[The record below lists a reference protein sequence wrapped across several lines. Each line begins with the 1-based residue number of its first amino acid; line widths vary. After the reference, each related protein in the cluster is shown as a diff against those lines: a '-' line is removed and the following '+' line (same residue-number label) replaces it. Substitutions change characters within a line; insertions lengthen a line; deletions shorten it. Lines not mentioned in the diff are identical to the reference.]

1 MKQVTLN
8 KTMSRPVLKPLST
21 LIPVLL
27 LAGCS
32 QIPVYEKPKTELP
45 DQWQLSQTQQL
56 QSVVMD
62 ESAWWK
68 QLAGDETLNQLIDE
82 ALKNNQDIALAR
94 VNLEQAISLLRQS
107 QSGLYPELNANAGL
121 ARTQSS
127 DQAYPM
133 QQGATFGDF
142 SLGALLSYELD
153 LWGRVD
159 ASVKQS
165 EAALKATQADQHT
178 LKLSVSAAVAQSYL
192 NLMALNQSLLLAQ
205 NTVQSRKETLELRQT
220 QLEYGSVTPLTVYQA
235 ESELAAVE
243 ISLHQL
249 QEQRDLQLHALGV
262 LVGRSPSALVKM
274 TGDAMPTEALTYTDS
289 LPLPKSLPSDLLN
302 RRPDIFAAEQRLIA
316 ANANIGVAKAA
327 LFPSISLTGLLGF
340 QSEALSHLFDD
351 DAVTWNASAGI
362 TAPIFDY
369 GRRQAQVR
377 ISEAQKKAMVIN
389 YQQTIRNAFK
399 EVLDALTRLEGSSKQ
414 LAAQQRQVTA
424 LKQTLELAQSR
435 FDAGYSSY
443 LEVLDAQRNL
453 FNAELA
459 QVSMKLNHSSA
470 LVSLYKALGG
480 SWEKPKAEA

>member
-1 MKQVTLN
+1 MKQFTLSKAMN
-8 KTMSRPVLKPLST
+8 RAVLKPWST
-21 LIPVLL
+21 LIPVLFL
-27 LAGCS
+27 TGCS

-45 DQWQLSQTQQL
+45 DQWQLTQSQQL
-56 QSVVMD
+56 KSVAAD
-62 ESAWWK
+62 ESVWWK
-68 QLAGDETLNQLIDE
+68 QLCGDSTLDKLIAE
-82 ALKNNQDIALAR
+82 ALENNQNIALAR
-94 VNLEQAISLLRQS
+94 VNLEKAVSVLRQS
-107 QSGLYPELNANAGL
+107 QSGQYPSLDANAGL

-127 DQAYPM
+127 DQAYPLN
-133 QQGATFGDF
+133 QGTTFGDF
-142 SLGALLSYELD
+142 SLGALLSYEID
-153 LWGRVD
+153 LWGKVD

-165 EAALKATQADQHT
+165 EATLKATQADEHT
-178 LKLSVSAAVAQSYL
+178 LKLSISAAVAKAYL
-192 NLMALNQSLLLAQ
+192 NLMALNQSLKLAQ

-235 ESELAAVE
+235 ESELAAVQ

-249 QEQRDLQLHALGV
+249 EEQRDLQLHALGV
-262 LVGRSPSALVKM
+262 LVGRSPKVLVEM
-274 TGDAMPTEALTYTDS
+274 SGETMPTESLAFTHS
-289 LPLPKSLPSDLLN
+289 LPIPKSLPSDLLN
-302 RRPDIFAAEQRLIA
+302 RRPDIYAAEQRLIA

-369 GRRQAQVR
+369 GRRKAMVR
-377 ISEAQKKAMVIN
+377 YSEADKKAMVIN
-389 YQQTIRNAFK
+389 YQQTVRNAFR
-399 EVLDALTRLEGSSKQ
+399 EVLDALTQLEGSSKQ
-414 LAAQQRQVTA
+414 LEAQKRQVTA
-424 LKQTLELAQSR
+424 LMQTLDLAQSR

-459 QVSMKLNHSSA
+459 EVTMKLNHSSA

-480 SWEKPKAEA
+480 SWVKPEQKS